1 MEENKMEVIKE
12 IKVKNPRSLTVYKK
26 CMDLNKMVYQL
37 VKRFPNE
44 EKYRMESQ
52 IIRSCTSIGANLTEG
67 NGQIYSAKELSFLN
81 NSLGSAQET
90 IYWLELAKE
99 NSYISSEQF
108 KIAEGLT
115 QEIMRMLI
123 GMMKKLKSEEIA

>member
-1 MEENKMEVIKE
+1 MENTKE
-12 IKVKNPRSLTVYKK
+12 IKIKNPRSLTVYKK
-26 CMDLNKMVYQL
+26 CMELNGMIYKL
-37 VKRFPNE
+37 VKQFPIE

-52 IIRSCTSIGANLTEG
+52 IIRSCTSIGANLAEG
-67 NGQIYSAKELSFLN
+67 NGQIYNAKELSFLN

-90 IYWLELAKE
+90 VYWLDVAIMK
-99 NSYISSEQF
+99 SYISSEQF

-123 GMMKKLKSEEIA
+123 GMMKKLKSEEVV